1 MAIKQDWL
9 LREIENLVQFV
20 SRFMFNKD
28 FINYEINDLINN
40 SESDLLFK
48 EIIRLLEKN
57 KICEA
62 ENLIFKN
69 IKEENLEY
77 LKLAIDYYT
86 RINEFSDEQL
96 AICNFSRD
104 EIVEGLKEILEI
116 YGVPSIGLLN
126 I

>member
-28 FINYEINDLINN
+28 VTNYEINDLINN
-40 SESDLLFK
+40 SESDVLFK
-48 EIIRLLEKN
+48 EILRLLEKN

-77 LKLAIDYYT
+77 LKLAIDFYT

-96 AICNFSRD
+96 SMCNFSRD

-126 I
+126 

>member
-28 FINYEINDLINN
+28 FTNYEINDLINN
-40 SESDLLFK
+40 SESDVLFK
-48 EIIRLLEKN
+48 EILRLLEKN

-77 LKLAIDYYT
+77 LKLAIDFYT

-96 AICNFSRD
+96 SMCNFSRD

-126 I
+126 

>member
-40 SESDLLFK
+40 SESDVLFK
-48 EIIRLLEKN
+48 EVLRLLEKN

-77 LKLAIDYYT
+77 LKLAIDFYT

-96 AICNFSRD
+96 SNCNFSRD

-126 I
+126 